1 MNLYDNE
8 TAGVSNSR
16 TCCSVDDVLDAN
28 KNEVTLGKEE
38 DLYSDEMFVTDI
50 SFVSGVVPKN
60 AFKCRVKPRYR
71 KEESEA
77 EIHMLDDKNAKVTF
91 KEKQRAITKGQSAIF
106 YDGDI
111 VLGGGIIT

>member
-1 MNLYDNE
+1 M
-8 TAGVSNSR
+8 TKI
-16 TCCSVDDVLDAN
+16 DAN

-38 DLYSDEMFVTDI
+38 DLYSDEMFVTGV

-60 AFKCRVKPRYR
+60 AFKCKVKPRYR

-77 EIHMLDDKNAKVTF
+77 EIHILDDKNAKVTF
-91 KEKQRAITKGQSAIF
+91 KEKQKAITKGQSAVF

-111 VLGGGIIT
+111 VLGGGIIA